1 MIDRLTAAWAHYFPG
16 VAVATAVALAASFIA
31 QRYGAPAML
40 MGLLLGMAF
49 HFLNETPRV
58 GPGLELVAVKAL
70 RLGVALL
77 GLRLTMAD
85 VASLGWTPVLL
96 VIFAVLATLLFGVV
110 LSRLLGCDRQLG
122 VLTGGS
128 VAICGASA
136 AMAISSVLPKG
147 PDTQRQTLFTII
159 GVTSL
164 STIAMVL
171 YPIIGDLLQLNDQEM
186 GIFIGATI
194 HDVAQVVGAGYSV
207 SPATGD
213 LGTFI
218 KLLRVA
224 MLVPVVLM
232 IGMVFRTKVGA
243 AVDRQQKAPA
253 VPLFLIGFIVLF
265 AVNSSGFIPTEVIQ
279 PVANLAPV
287 LLLVAIAALGI
298 RTSMQEVITIGMKP
312 VLLIVGETVFIAAII
327 VAYLFWIAK

>member
-1 MIDRLTAAWAHYFPG
+1 MIDRLIAAWAQYFPG

-77 GLRLTMAD
+77 GLRLTVAD

-96 VIFAVLATLLFGVV
+96 VLSAVLATLLFGVV
-110 LSRLLGCDRQLG
+110 LGRLLGCERQLG

-171 YPIIGDLLQLNDQEM
+171 YPIIGDVLQFNDQEM

-207 SPATGD
+207 SPTTGD

-224 MLVPVVLM
+224 MLVPVVLV
-232 IGMVFRTKVGA
+232 IGIIFRNKVGA
-243 AVDRQQKAPA
+243 AADREKAPA
-253 VPLFLIGFIVLF
+253 FPLFLIGFIVLF
-265 AVNSSGFIPTEVIQ
+265 AVNSTGLIPGDVIQ
-279 PVANLAPV
+279 PVANLAPA

-298 RTSMQEVITIGMKP
+298 RTSMQEVMTIGLKP
-312 VLLIVGETVFIAAII
+312 VLLIVGETLFIAAII
-327 VAYLFWIAK
+327 VAYLLWIAT

>member
-1 MIDRLTAAWAHYFPG
+1 MIDRLTTAWAHYFPG

-58 GPGLELVAVKAL
+58 GPGLELAAVKAL

-77 GLRLTMAD
+77 GLRLTVAD

-110 LSRLLGCDRQLG
+110 LSRLSGCDRQLG

-171 YPIIGDLLQLNDQEM
+171 YPIIGDVLQLNDQEM

-232 IGMVFRTKVGA
+232 IGIVFRTKVSA
-243 AVDRQQKAPA
+243 AVDRQKAPA

-265 AVNSSGFIPTEVIQ
+265 AVNSSGFIPSEVIQ

-298 RTSMQEVITIGMKP
+298 RTSMQEVMTIGMKP
-312 VLLIVGETVFIAAII
+312 VLLIVGETFFIAAVI
-327 VAYLFWIAK
+327 VAYLLWIAK

>member
-1 MIDRLTAAWAHYFPG
+1 MIDRLIAVWAQYFPG

-77 GLRLTMAD
+77 GLRLTVAD

-96 VIFAVLATLLFGVV
+96 VVCAVLATLLFGVV
-110 LSRLLGCDRQLG
+110 LGRLLGCERQLG

-171 YPIIGDLLQLNDQEM
+171 YPIIGDVLQFNDQEM

-207 SPATGD
+207 SPTTGD

-224 MLVPVVLM
+224 MLVPVVLV
-232 IGMVFRTKVGA
+232 IGIIFRNKVGA
-243 AVDRQQKAPA
+243 AADREKAPA
-253 VPLFLIGFIVLF
+253 FPLFLIGFIVLF
-265 AVNSSGFIPTEVIQ
+265 AINSTGLIPGDLIQ
-279 PVANLAPV
+279 PVANLAPA

-298 RTSMQEVITIGMKP
+298 RTSMQEVMTIGLKP
-312 VLLIVGETVFIAAII
+312 VLLIVGETLFIAAII
-327 VAYLFWIAK
+327 VAYLLWIAT

>member
-1 MIDRLTAAWAHYFPG
+1 MIDRLTTAWAQYFPG

-58 GPGLELVAVKAL
+58 GPGLELAAVKAL

-77 GLRLTMAD
+77 GLRLTVAD

-110 LSRLLGCDRQLG
+110 LSRILGCDRQLG

-171 YPIIGDLLQLNDQEM
+171 YPIIGDVLQLNDQEM

-207 SPATGD
+207 SLATGD

-232 IGMVFRTKVGA
+232 IGIVFRTKVSA
-243 AVDRQQKAPA
+243 AVDRQKAPA

-265 AVNSSGFIPTEVIQ
+265 AVNSSGFIPSEVIQ

-298 RTSMQEVITIGMKP
+298 RTSMQEVMTIGMKP
-312 VLLIVGETVFIAAII
+312 VLLIVGETFFIAAVI
-327 VAYLFWIAK
+327 VAYLLWIAK

>member
-1 MIDRLTAAWAHYFPG
+1 MIDRLIAVWAQYFPG

-77 GLRLTMAD
+77 GLRLTVAD

-96 VIFAVLATLLFGVV
+96 VVCAVLATLLFGVV
-110 LSRLLGCDRQLG
+110 LGRLLGCERQLG

-171 YPIIGDLLQLNDQEM
+171 YPIIGDVLQFNDQEM

-207 SPATGD
+207 SPTTGD

-224 MLVPVVLM
+224 MLVPVVLA
-232 IGMVFRTKVGA
+232 IGIIFRNKVSA
-243 AVDRQQKAPA
+243 AADREKAPA
-253 VPLFLIGFIVLF
+253 FPLFLIGFIVLF
-265 AVNSSGFIPTEVIQ
+265 AVNSTGLIPGDVIQ
-279 PVANLAPV
+279 PVANLAPA

-298 RTSMQEVITIGMKP
+298 RTSMQEVMTIGLKP
-312 VLLIVGETVFIAAII
+312 VLLIVGETLFIAAII
-327 VAYLFWIAK
+327 VAYLLWIAT

>member
-1 MIDRLTAAWAHYFPG
+1 MIDRLIAVWAQYFPG

-77 GLRLTMAD
+77 GLRLTVAD

-96 VIFAVLATLLFGVV
+96 VLSAVLATLLFGVV
-110 LSRLLGCDRQLG
+110 LGRLLGCERQLG

-171 YPIIGDLLQLNDQEM
+171 YPIIGDVLQFNDQEM

-207 SPATGD
+207 SPTTGD

-224 MLVPVVLM
+224 MLVPVVLV
-232 IGMVFRTKVGA
+232 IGIIFRSKVSA
-243 AVDRQQKAPA
+243 AADREKAPGF
-253 VPLFLIGFIVLF
+253 PLFLIGFIVLF
-265 AVNSSGFIPTEVIQ
+265 AVNSTGLIPGDVIQ
-279 PVANLAPV
+279 PVANLAPA

-298 RTSMQEVITIGMKP
+298 RTSMQEVMTIGLKP
-312 VLLIVGETVFIAAII
+312 VLLIVGETLFIAAII
-327 VAYLFWIAK
+327 VAYLLWIAT

>member
-1 MIDRLTAAWAHYFPG
+1 MIGRLIAVWAQYFPG

-77 GLRLTMAD
+77 GLRLTVAD

-96 VIFAVLATLLFGVV
+96 VVCAVLATLLFGVV
-110 LSRLLGCDRQLG
+110 LGRLLGCERQLG

-171 YPIIGDLLQLNDQEM
+171 YPIIGDVLQFNDQEM

-207 SPATGD
+207 SPTTGD

-224 MLVPVVLM
+224 MLVPVVLV
-232 IGMVFRTKVGA
+232 IGIIFRNKVGA
-243 AVDRQQKAPA
+243 AADREKAPA
-253 VPLFLIGFIVLF
+253 FPLFLIGFIVLF
-265 AVNSSGFIPTEVIQ
+265 AVNSTGLIPGDVIQ
-279 PVANLAPV
+279 PVANLAPA

-298 RTSMQEVITIGMKP
+298 RTSMQEVMTIGLKP
-312 VLLIVGETVFIAAII
+312 VLLIVGETLFIAAII
-327 VAYLFWIAK
+327 VAYLLWIAT

>member
-1 MIDRLTAAWAHYFPG
+1 MIDRLIAVWAQYFPG

-77 GLRLTMAD
+77 GLRLTVAD
-85 VASLGWTPVLL
+85 VASLGWTPVVL
-96 VIFAVLATLLFGVV
+96 VVCAVLATLLFGVV
-110 LSRLLGCDRQLG
+110 LGRLLGCDRQLG

-171 YPIIGDLLQLNDQEM
+171 YPIIGDVLQFNDQEM

-207 SPATGD
+207 SPTTGD

-224 MLVPVVLM
+224 MLVPVVLV
-232 IGMVFRTKVGA
+232 IGIIFRNKVGA
-243 AVDRQQKAPA
+243 AADREKAPA
-253 VPLFLIGFIVLF
+253 FPLFLIGFIVLF
-265 AVNSSGFIPTEVIQ
+265 AVNSTGLIPGDVIQ
-279 PVANLAPV
+279 PVANLAPA

-298 RTSMQEVITIGMKP
+298 RTSMQEVMTIGLKP
-312 VLLIVGETVFIAAII
+312 VLLIVGETLFIAAII
-327 VAYLFWIAK
+327 VAYLLWIAT

>member
-1 MIDRLTAAWAHYFPG
+1 VIDRLIAVWAQYFPG

-77 GLRLTMAD
+77 GLRLTVAD

-96 VIFAVLATLLFGVV
+96 VVCAVLATLLFGVV
-110 LSRLLGCDRQLG
+110 LGRLLGCERQLG

-171 YPIIGDLLQLNDQEM
+171 YPIIGDVLQFNDQEM

-207 SPATGD
+207 SPTTGD

-224 MLVPVVLM
+224 MLVPVVLV
-232 IGMVFRTKVGA
+232 IGIIFRNKVSA
-243 AVDRQQKAPA
+243 AADREKAPA
-253 VPLFLIGFIVLF
+253 FPLFLIGFIVLF
-265 AVNSSGFIPTEVIQ
+265 AINSTGLIPGDLIQ
-279 PVANLAPV
+279 PVANLAPA

-298 RTSMQEVITIGMKP
+298 RTSMQEVMTIGLKP
-312 VLLIVGETVFIAAII
+312 VLLIVGETLFIAAII
-327 VAYLFWIAK
+327 VAYLLWIAT

>member
-1 MIDRLTAAWAHYFPG
+1 MIDRLIAAWAQYFPG

-77 GLRLTMAD
+77 GLRLTVAD

-96 VIFAVLATLLFGVV
+96 VVCAVLATLLFGVV
-110 LSRLLGCDRQLG
+110 LGRLLGCERQLG

-171 YPIIGDLLQLNDQEM
+171 YPIIGDVLQFNDQEM

-207 SPATGD
+207 SPTTGD

-224 MLVPVVLM
+224 MLVPVVLV
-232 IGMVFRTKVGA
+232 IGIIFRNKVSA
-243 AVDRQQKAPA
+243 AADREKAPA
-253 VPLFLIGFIVLF
+253 FPLFLIGFIVLF
-265 AVNSSGFIPTEVIQ
+265 AVNSTGLIPGDVIQ
-279 PVANLAPV
+279 PVANLAPA

-298 RTSMQEVITIGMKP
+298 RTSMQEVMTIGLKP
-312 VLLIVGETVFIAAII
+312 VLLIVGETLFIAAII
-327 VAYLFWIAK
+327 VAYLLWIAT

>member
-1 MIDRLTAAWAHYFPG
+1 MIDRLTTAWAQYFPG

-58 GPGLELVAVKAL
+58 GPGLELAAVKAL

-77 GLRLTMAD
+77 GLRLTVAD

-110 LSRLLGCDRQLG
+110 LSRILGCDRQLG

-171 YPIIGDLLQLNDQEM
+171 YPIIGDVLQLNDQEM

-232 IGMVFRTKVGA
+232 IGIVFRTKVSS
-243 AVDRQQKAPA
+243 AVDRQKAPA

-265 AVNSSGFIPTEVIQ
+265 AVNSSGFIPSEVIQ

-298 RTSMQEVITIGMKP
+298 RTSMQEVMTIGMKP
-312 VLLIVGETVFIAAII
+312 VMLIVGETFFIAAVI
-327 VAYLFWIAK
+327 VAYLLWIAK

>member
-1 MIDRLTAAWAHYFPG
+1 MIDRLTTAWAQYFPG

-58 GPGLELVAVKAL
+58 GPGLELAAVKAL

-77 GLRLTMAD
+77 GLRLTVAD
-85 VASLGWTPVLL
+85 VVSLGWTPVLL

-110 LSRLLGCDRQLG
+110 LSRILGCDRQLG

-171 YPIIGDLLQLNDQEM
+171 YPIIGDVLQLNDQEM

-232 IGMVFRTKVGA
+232 IGIVVRTKVSA
-243 AVDRQQKAPA
+243 AVDRQKAPA

-265 AVNSSGFIPTEVIQ
+265 AVNSSGFIPSEVIQ

-298 RTSMQEVITIGMKP
+298 RTSMQEVMTIGMKP
-312 VLLIVGETVFIAAII
+312 VMLIVGETFFIAAVI
-327 VAYLFWIAK
+327 VAYLLWIAK

>member
-1 MIDRLTAAWAHYFPG
+1 MINRLKTAWGQYFPG

-77 GLRLTMAD
+77 GLRLTVAD

-96 VIFAVLATLLFGVV
+96 VVSAVIATLLFGVV
-110 LSRLLGCDRQLG
+110 LSRLLGCERQLG

-136 AMAISSVLPKG
+136 AMAISSVLPQG
-147 PDTQRQTLFTII
+147 SDTQRQTLFTII

-171 YPIIGDLLQLNDQEM
+171 YPIIGDVLQFNDQEM

-207 SPATGD
+207 SPTAGD

-232 IGMVFRTKVGA
+232 IGLIFRNKVSA
-243 AVDRQQKAPA
+243 AVGQEKAPA
-253 VPLFLIGFIVLF
+253 VPFFLIGFIVLF
-265 AVNSSGFIPTEVIQ
+265 AVNSTGLIPGVVIQ

-298 RTSMQEVITIGMKP
+298 RTSMQEVMTIGLKP
-312 VLLIVGETVFIAAII
+312 VLLIVGETLFIAAMV
-327 VAYLFWIAK
+327 VAYLLWIAK

>member
-1 MIDRLTAAWAHYFPG
+1 MIDRLIAVWAQYFPG

-77 GLRLTMAD
+77 GLRLTVAD

-96 VIFAVLATLLFGVV
+96 VVCAVLATLLFGVV
-110 LSRLLGCDRQLG
+110 LGRLLGCERQLG

-171 YPIIGDLLQLNDQEM
+171 YPIIGDVLQFNDQEM

-207 SPATGD
+207 SPTTGD

-224 MLVPVVLM
+224 MLVPVVLV
-232 IGMVFRTKVGA
+232 IGIIFRNKVGA
-243 AVDRQQKAPA
+243 AADREKAPA
-253 VPLFLIGFIVLF
+253 FPLFLIGFIVLF
-265 AVNSSGFIPTEVIQ
+265 AVNSAGLIPGDVIQ
-279 PVANLAPV
+279 PVANLAPA

-298 RTSMQEVITIGMKP
+298 RTSMQEVMTIGLKP
-312 VLLIVGETVFIAAII
+312 VLLIVGETLFIAAII
-327 VAYLFWIAK
+327 VAYLLWIAT

>member
-1 MIDRLTAAWAHYFPG
+1 VIDRLIAVWAQYFPG

-77 GLRLTMAD
+77 GLRLTVAD

-96 VIFAVLATLLFGVV
+96 VVCAVLATLLFGVV
-110 LSRLLGCDRQLG
+110 LGRLLGCERQLG

-171 YPIIGDLLQLNDQEM
+171 YPIIGDVLQFNDQEM

-207 SPATGD
+207 SPTTGD

-224 MLVPVVLM
+224 MLVPVVLV
-232 IGMVFRTKVGA
+232 IGIIFRNKVGA
-243 AVDRQQKAPA
+243 AADREKAPA
-253 VPLFLIGFIVLF
+253 FPLFLIGFIVLF
-265 AVNSSGFIPTEVIQ
+265 AVNSTGLIPGDVIQ
-279 PVANLAPV
+279 PVANLAPA
-287 LLLVAIAALGI
+287 LLLIAIAALGI
-298 RTSMQEVITIGMKP
+298 RTSMQEVMTIGLKP
-312 VLLIVGETVFIAAII
+312 VLLIVGETLFIAAII
-327 VAYLFWIAK
+327 VAYLLWIAT

>member
-1 MIDRLTAAWAHYFPG
+1 VIDRLITAWAQYFPG

-77 GLRLTMAD
+77 GLRLTVAD

-96 VIFAVLATLLFGVV
+96 VVCAVLATLLFGVV
-110 LSRLLGCDRQLG
+110 LGRLLGCERQLG

-171 YPIIGDLLQLNDQEM
+171 YPIIGDVLQFNDQEM

-207 SPATGD
+207 SPTTGD

-224 MLVPVVLM
+224 MLVPVVLV
-232 IGMVFRTKVGA
+232 IGIIFRNKVSA
-243 AVDRQQKAPA
+243 AADREKAPA
-253 VPLFLIGFIVLF
+253 FPLFLIGFIVLF
-265 AVNSSGFIPTEVIQ
+265 AVNSTGLIPGDVIQ
-279 PVANLAPV
+279 PVANLAPA

-298 RTSMQEVITIGMKP
+298 RTSMQEVMTIGLKP
-312 VLLIVGETVFIAAII
+312 VLLIVGETLFIAAII
-327 VAYLFWIAK
+327 VAYLLWIAT

>member
-1 MIDRLTAAWAHYFPG
+1 MIDRLIAVWAQYFPG

-77 GLRLTMAD
+77 GLRLTVAD

-96 VIFAVLATLLFGVV
+96 VVCAVLATLLFGVV
-110 LSRLLGCDRQLG
+110 LGRLLGCERQLG

-171 YPIIGDLLQLNDQEM
+171 YPIIGDVLQFNDQEM

-194 HDVAQVVGAGYSV
+194 HDVAHVVGAGYSV
-207 SPATGD
+207 SPTTGD

-224 MLVPVVLM
+224 MLVPIVLV
-232 IGMVFRTKVGA
+232 IGIIFRNKVSA
-243 AVDRQQKAPA
+243 AADREKAPA
-253 VPLFLIGFIVLF
+253 FPLFLIGFIVLF
-265 AVNSSGFIPTEVIQ
+265 AINSTGLIPGDVIQ
-279 PVANLAPV
+279 PVANLAPA

-298 RTSMQEVITIGMKP
+298 RTSMQEVMTIGLKP
-312 VLLIVGETVFIAAII
+312 VLLIVGETLFIAAII
-327 VAYLFWIAK
+327 VAYLLLIAT

>member
-1 MIDRLTAAWAHYFPG
+1 MIDRLIAVWAQYFPG

-77 GLRLTMAD
+77 GLRLTVAD

-96 VIFAVLATLLFGVV
+96 VVCAVLATLLFGVV
-110 LSRLLGCDRQLG
+110 LGRLLGCERQLG

-171 YPIIGDLLQLNDQEM
+171 YPIIGDVLQFNDQEM

-207 SPATGD
+207 SPTTGD

-224 MLVPVVLM
+224 MLVPIVLV
-232 IGMVFRTKVGA
+232 IGIIFRNKVSA
-243 AVDRQQKAPA
+243 AADREKAPA
-253 VPLFLIGFIVLF
+253 FPLFLIGFIVLF
-265 AVNSSGFIPTEVIQ
+265 AINSTGLIPGDVIQ
-279 PVANLAPV
+279 PVANLAPA

-298 RTSMQEVITIGMKP
+298 RTSMQEVMTIGLKP
-312 VLLIVGETVFIAAII
+312 VLLIVGETLFIAAII
-327 VAYLFWIAK
+327 VAYLLWIAT

>member
-1 MIDRLTAAWAHYFPG
+1 MIDRLIAVWAQYFPG

-77 GLRLTMAD
+77 GLRLTVAD

-96 VIFAVLATLLFGVV
+96 VVCAVLATLLFGVV
-110 LSRLLGCDRQLG
+110 LGRLLGCERQLG

-171 YPIIGDLLQLNDQEM
+171 YPIIGDVLQFNDQEM

-207 SPATGD
+207 SPTTGD

-224 MLVPVVLM
+224 MLVPVVLV
-232 IGMVFRTKVGA
+232 IGIIFRNKVGA
-243 AVDRQQKAPA
+243 AADREKAPA
-253 VPLFLIGFIVLF
+253 FPLFLIGFIVLF
-265 AVNSSGFIPTEVIQ
+265 TINSTGLIPGDVIQ
-279 PVANLAPV
+279 PVANLAPA

-298 RTSMQEVITIGMKP
+298 RTSMQEVMTIGLKP
-312 VLLIVGETVFIAAII
+312 VLLIVGETLFIAAII
-327 VAYLFWIAK
+327 VAYLLWIAT

>member
-1 MIDRLTAAWAHYFPG
+1 MIDRLTTAWADYFPG

-58 GPGLELVAVKAL
+58 GPGLELAAVKAL

-77 GLRLTMAD
+77 GLRLTVAD

-110 LSRLLGCDRQLG
+110 LSRILGCDRQLG

-171 YPIIGDLLQLNDQEM
+171 YPIIGDVLQLNDQEM
-186 GIFIGATI
+186 GVFIGATI
-194 HDVAQVVGAGYSV
+194 LYGCACVRRCSV
-207 SPATGD
+207 WS
-213 LGTFI
+213 
-218 KLLRVA
+218 
-224 MLVPVVLM
+224 VP
-232 IGMVFRTKVGA
+232 
-243 AVDRQQKAPA
+243 
-253 VPLFLIGFIVLF
+253 
-265 AVNSSGFIPTEVIQ
+265 NC
-279 PVANLAPV
+279 
-287 LLLVAIAALGI
+287 
-298 RTSMQEVITIGMKP
+298 
-312 VLLIVGETVFIAAII
+312 
-327 VAYLFWIAK
+327 

>member
-1 MIDRLTAAWAHYFPG
+1 MIDRLIAVWAQYFPG

-77 GLRLTMAD
+77 GLRLTVAD

-96 VIFAVLATLLFGVV
+96 VVCAVLATLLFGVV
-110 LSRLLGCDRQLG
+110 LGRLLGCERQLG

-171 YPIIGDLLQLNDQEM
+171 YPIIGDVLQFNDQEM

-194 HDVAQVVGAGYSV
+194 HAVAQVVGAGYSV
-207 SPATGD
+207 SPTTGD

-224 MLVPVVLM
+224 MLVPVVLV
-232 IGMVFRTKVGA
+232 IGIIFRNKVGA
-243 AVDRQQKAPA
+243 AADREKAPA
-253 VPLFLIGFIVLF
+253 FPLFLIGFIVLF
-265 AVNSSGFIPTEVIQ
+265 AVNSTGLIPGDVIQ
-279 PVANLAPV
+279 PVANLAPA

-298 RTSMQEVITIGMKP
+298 RTSMQEVMTIGLKP
-312 VLLIVGETVFIAAII
+312 VLLIVGETLFIAAII
-327 VAYLFWIAK
+327 VAYLLWIAT

>member
-1 MIDRLTAAWAHYFPG
+1 MIDRLTTAWAQYFPG

-58 GPGLELVAVKAL
+58 GPGLELAAVKAL

-77 GLRLTMAD
+77 GLRLTVAD

-110 LSRLLGCDRQLG
+110 LSRILGCDRQLG

-171 YPIIGDLLQLNDQEM
+171 YPIIGDVLQLNDQEM

-232 IGMVFRTKVGA
+232 IGIVVRTRISA
-243 AVDRQQKAPA
+243 AVDRQKAPA

-265 AVNSSGFIPTEVIQ
+265 AVNSSGFIPSEVIQ

-298 RTSMQEVITIGMKP
+298 RTSMQEVMTIGMKP
-312 VLLIVGETVFIAAII
+312 VLLIVGETFFIAAVI
-327 VAYLFWIAK
+327 VAYLLWIA

>member
-1 MIDRLTAAWAHYFPG
+1 MIDRLTTAWAQYFPG

-58 GPGLELVAVKAL
+58 GPGLELAAVKAL

-77 GLRLTMAD
+77 GLRLTVAD

-110 LSRLLGCDRQLG
+110 LSRILGCDRQLG

-171 YPIIGDLLQLNDQEM
+171 YPIIGDVLQLNDQEM

-232 IGMVFRTKVGA
+232 IGIVFRTKVSA
-243 AVDRQQKAPA
+243 AVDRQKAPA

-265 AVNSSGFIPTEVIQ
+265 AVNSSGFIPSEVIQ

-298 RTSMQEVITIGMKP
+298 RTSMQEVMTIGMKP
-312 VLLIVGETVFIAAII
+312 VLLIVGETFFIAAVI
-327 VAYLFWIAK
+327 VAYLLWIA

>member
-1 MIDRLTAAWAHYFPG
+1 MIDRLTTAWAQYFPG

-58 GPGLELVAVKAL
+58 GPGLELAAVKAL

-77 GLRLTMAD
+77 GLRLTVAD

-171 YPIIGDLLQLNDQEM
+171 YPIIGDVLQLNDQEM

-232 IGMVFRTKVGA
+232 IGFVFRTKVSA
-243 AVDRQQKAPA
+243 AVDRQKAPA

-265 AVNSSGFIPTEVIQ
+265 AVNSSGFIPSEVIQ

-298 RTSMQEVITIGMKP
+298 RTSMQEVMTIGMKP
-312 VLLIVGETVFIAAII
+312 VMLIVGETFFIAAVI
-327 VAYLFWIAK
+327 VAYLLWIAK

>member
-1 MIDRLTAAWAHYFPG
+1 MIDRLIAVWAQYFPG

-77 GLRLTMAD
+77 GLRLTVAD

-96 VIFAVLATLLFGVV
+96 VVCAVLATLLFGVV
-110 LSRLLGCDRQLG
+110 LGRLLGCERQLG

-171 YPIIGDLLQLNDQEM
+171 YPIIGDVLQFNDQEM

-207 SPATGD
+207 SPTTGD

-224 MLVPVVLM
+224 MLVPVVLV
-232 IGMVFRTKVGA
+232 IGIIFRNKVSA
-243 AVDRQQKAPA
+243 AADREKAPA
-253 VPLFLIGFIVLF
+253 FPLFLIGFIVLF
-265 AVNSSGFIPTEVIQ
+265 AVNSTGLIPGDVIQ
-279 PVANLAPV
+279 PVANLAPA

-298 RTSMQEVITIGMKP
+298 RTSMQEVMTIGLKP
-312 VLLIVGETVFIAAII
+312 VLLIVGETLFIAAII
-327 VAYLFWIAK
+327 VAYLLWIAT

>member
-1 MIDRLTAAWAHYFPG
+1 MIDRLIAVWAQYFPG

-77 GLRLTMAD
+77 GLRLTVAD

-96 VIFAVLATLLFGVV
+96 VVCAVLATLLFGVV
-110 LSRLLGCDRQLG
+110 LGRLLGCERQLG

-147 PDTQRQTLFTII
+147 PDTQRQTLFTVI

-171 YPIIGDLLQLNDQEM
+171 YPIIGDVLQFNDQEM

-207 SPATGD
+207 SPTTGD

-224 MLVPVVLM
+224 MLVPVVLV
-232 IGMVFRTKVGA
+232 IGIIFRNKVSA
-243 AVDRQQKAPA
+243 AADREKAPA
-253 VPLFLIGFIVLF
+253 FPLFLIGFIVLF
-265 AVNSSGFIPTEVIQ
+265 AVNSTGLIPGDVIQ
-279 PVANLAPV
+279 PVANLAPA

-298 RTSMQEVITIGMKP
+298 RTSMQEVMTIGLKP
-312 VLLIVGETVFIAAII
+312 VLLIVGETLFIAAII
-327 VAYLFWIAK
+327 VAYLLWIAT

>member
-1 MIDRLTAAWAHYFPG
+1 
-16 VAVATAVALAASFIA
+16 
-31 QRYGAPAML
+31 ML

-58 GPGLELVAVKAL
+58 GPGLELAAVKAL

-77 GLRLTMAD
+77 GLRLTVAD

-171 YPIIGDLLQLNDQEM
+171 YPIIGDVLQLNDQEM

-232 IGMVFRTKVGA
+232 IGIVFRTKVSA
-243 AVDRQQKAPA
+243 AVDRQKAPA

-265 AVNSSGFIPTEVIQ
+265 AVNSSGFIPSEVIQ

-298 RTSMQEVITIGMKP
+298 RTSMQEVMTIGMKP
-312 VLLIVGETVFIAAII
+312 VLLIVGETFFIAAVI
-327 VAYLFWIAK
+327 VAYLLWIA

>member
-1 MIDRLTAAWAHYFPG
+1 MIDRLTTAWAQYFPG

-58 GPGLELVAVKAL
+58 GPGLELAAVKAL

-77 GLRLTMAD
+77 GLRLTVAD

-110 LSRLLGCDRQLG
+110 LSRILGCDRQLG

-171 YPIIGDLLQLNDQEM
+171 YPIIGDVLQLNDQEM

-232 IGMVFRTKVGA
+232 IGIVFRTKVSA
-243 AVDRQQKAPA
+243 AVDRQKAPA

-265 AVNSSGFIPTEVIQ
+265 AVNSSGFIPSEVIQ

-298 RTSMQEVITIGMKP
+298 RTSMQEVMTIGMKP
-312 VLLIVGETVFIAAII
+312 VLLIVG
-327 VAYLFWIAK
+327 